1 MLTFD
6 KLIKFIRR
14 EADLTQQEFA
24 ELLGVSTILVSMI
37 ENRSK
42 EPSKKFVNILAEKL
56 DVHPSAIMP
65 FISFEDEI
73 RIENLSILEKKLLR
87 LGNELQEKLIK
98 KRAQNLAKTT

>member
-24 ELLGVSTILVSMI
+24 ELLGVSTILIAMI

-42 EPSKKFVNILAEKL
+42 EPSKKFVNKLAEKL
-56 DVHPSAIMP
+56 EVHPSAIMP
-65 FISFEDEI
+65 FISFEENLE
-73 RIENLSILEKKLLR
+73 IENFSGLEKKLLL
-87 LGNELQEKLIK
+87 LGQELQEKLIK
-98 KRAQNLAKTT
+98 KRAQSLAKTT

>member
-14 EADLTQQEFA
+14 EAGLTQQEFA
-24 ELLGVSTILVSMI
+24 ELLGVSTILVAMI

-42 EPSKKFVNILAEKL
+42 EPSKKFVNKLAGKL
-56 DVHPSAIMP
+56 EVHPSIIMP
-65 FISFEDEI
+65 FISFEEKLEI
-73 RIENLSILEKKLLR
+73 EDFSGLEKKLLL
-87 LGNELQEKLIK
+87 LGQELQEKLIK

>member
-1 MLTFD
+1 MVTFD

-24 ELLGVSTILVSMI
+24 ELLGVSTILIAMI

-42 EPSKKFVNILAEKL
+42 EPSKKFVNKLAEKL
-56 DVHPSAIMP
+56 EVHPSAIMP
-65 FISFEDEI
+65 FVSFEEELAVEDF
-73 RIENLSILEKKLLR
+73 SGLEKKLLL
-87 LGNELQEKLIK
+87 LGQELQEKLIK